1 MTTTLPSRTFQSFLF
16 LKKKIRFSFFFLAY
30 RAFPEYAACEVI
42 AIPAK
47 YDFKPYAYGFQK
59 DSPYL
64 PLFNH
69 YLKDMR
75 EKGSL
80 NQILK
85 KYEAAPQV
93 CPDSSGLPLGF
104 DSCFTAFLLLIGT
117 SIKIYVKSILPTVLS
132 TWPIFAVTRCGSF
145 KISLSIRF
153 YVKLILENFEVLKR
167 MPFLSFLGL

>member
-1 MTTTLPSRTFQSFLF
+1 MIGGSFHTA
-16 LKKKIRFSFFFLAY
+16 FSHI
-30 RAFPEYAACEVI
+30 AFPEYAACEVI

-117 SIKIYVKSILPTVLS
+117 SIKIYVKSILLHTVFS
-132 TWPIFAVTRCGSF
+132 TWPIFAVLHDVEFSR
-145 KISLSIRF
+145 
-153 YVKLILENFEVLKR
+153 
-167 MPFLSFLGL
+167 FLGYFHVKSIL

>member
-1 MTTTLPSRTFQSFLF
+1 MSIWFIHAP
-16 LKKKIRFSFFFLAY
+16 KWGFFFNNQYILTH

-69 YLKDMR
+69 YLKEMR
-75 EKGSL
+75 EKGTL
-80 NQILK
+80 KQILN
-85 KYEAAPQV
+85 KYQAAPQV

-104 DSCFTAFLLLIGT
+104 DSCFTAFLALIGGMAT
-117 SIKIYVKSILPTVLS
+117 GLICFIVE
-132 TWPIFAVTRCGSF
+132 CGS
-145 KISLSIRF
+145 KMCGLPSA
-153 YVKLILENFEVLKR
+153 ILELR
-167 MPFLSFLGL
+167 PW